1 MNNINTDEDIYLNK
15 YANFSKKN
23 NDDIEDLLIGSSY
36 LDDLNGERLM
46 DSYFQIP
53 FKERLKKKQT
63 RSLIKR

>member
-15 YANFSKKN
+15 YANSSKKN

-46 DSYFQIP
+46 DSYFQIT